1 MGLALVFWGV
11 SEPVT
16 HYSDP
21 PFHEA
26 EPNTTAAAQ
35 LGMQYS
41 FFHWGL
47 HAWAV
52 FGLVGLAVAYFNFRR
67 DARGIISP
75 IFYPILG
82 ERVNGPIGKA
92 IDIIA
97 ILVTLIG
104 VAVSLGQGGLQIG
117 AGFETSLGFSN
128 VLSLQ
133 LITIIAITAVAYML
147 SAATP
152 INVGV
157 KWLSNISFIVG
168 GFLVVYFLIVGPTV
182 TQINSFTQGIG
193 DYVQNL
199 LHMSLNVNA
208 FNQDTDF
215 LGKFTGF
222 FWGWW
227 ITWAP
232 FVGVFAARISRGR
245 TIREFV
251 LGMLIVPSLICAAWF
266 AIVGGAAVDL
276 DQTLGGTI
284 AAAVNPELGGDPA
297 AGFFAFLQYYPLP
310 LLISLVSIF
319 MLWIFFVAGA
329 DAGTIVLG
337 EMSVGGITDP
347 NRVIRLAWGVVIGA
361 MAFVL
366 LAAGGLDALRQA
378 ALLAGVPFAIIMILM
393 CYTMYKALRADYLEQ
408 QGRQESGEEMA
419 AELAGRAAEGPAGEP
434 SPPPKGSPGRFFT
447 RMPVR
452 VPLYLLSR
460 RDGFRCIKQGISR
473 LQVKEDAH
481 AAREHHA
488 RGRAAAGQTGPRSAA
503 GKAGRGG
510 ARGGRR
516 GGGRRAA
523 RGGPSAGGRGEGP
536 GREGARQ
543 GPRERLGVRFR
554 GTAG

>member
-1 MGLALVFWGV
+1 
-11 SEPVT
+11 
-16 HYSDP
+16 
-21 PFHEA
+21 
-26 EPNTTAAAQ
+26 
-35 LGMQYS
+35 MQYS

-75 IFYPILG
+75 IFYPLLG
-82 ERVNGPIGKA
+82 DRVNGPIGKA

-117 AGFETSLGFSN
+117 AGFDVALGFSN

-133 LITIIAITAVAYML
+133 LIIIIVTAVAYML

-168 GFLVVYFLIVGPTV
+168 GFLVVYFLVVGPTV
-182 TQINSFTQGIG
+182 TQINSFTQGMG

-199 LHMSLNVNA
+199 LHMSLNINA

-215 LGKFTGF
+215 LGKFTSF
-222 FWGWW
+222 YWGWW

-232 FVGVFAARISRGR
+232 YVGVFAARISRGR
-245 TIREFV
+245 TIREFI
-251 LGMLIVPSLICAAWF
+251 LGMLIVPTVICAAWF
-266 AIVGGAAVDL
+266 AIVGGAAIEL
-276 DQTLGGTI
+276 DQTLGGTLS
-284 AAAVNPELGGDPA
+284 ATAQSDPA
-297 AGFFAFLQYYPLP
+297 VGFFAFLQEYPLP
-310 LLISLVSIF
+310 IFISLVSIF

-337 EMSVGGITDP
+337 EMSVGGIQDP

-366 LAAGGLDALRQA
+366 LLAGGLEALRQA

-393 CYTMYKALRADYLEQ
+393 CYSLYKGLRADFREQ
-408 QGRQESGEEMA
+408 ERQGEVAVEGA
-419 AELAGRAAEGPAGEP
+419 AGRAAEASTGEP
-434 SPPPKGSPGRFFT
+434 SP
-447 RMPVR
+447 
-452 VPLYLLSR
+452 SR
-460 RDGFRCIKQGISR
+460 QK
-473 LQVKEDAH
+473 
-481 AAREHHA
+481 
-488 RGRAAAGQTGPRSAA
+488 
-503 GKAGRGG
+503 
-510 ARGGRR
+510 
-516 GGGRRAA
+516 
-523 RGGPSAGGRGEGP
+523 
-536 GREGARQ
+536 
-543 GPRERLGVRFR
+543 
-554 GTAG
+554 